1 MAHDFASN
9 RGRSQK
15 KRTPKAKKKSFPKP
29 SAGTVLSVLALL
41 GFGLGLYFLAG
52 ITPESSNAPATT
64 PQAAK
69 NNPAIPA
76 PAQQRLKIEEE
87 DSEPTYTFY
96 EKLKEMQSWEP
107 GERVE
112 IRKPKEKD
120 TESAPKKVAT
130 RNTSSGTTTST
141 STPYSRNT
149 AATASGGKKYVLQA
163 GSYSSFEDANNQRV
177 KLIINGI
184 RNTKIDTVTLANG
197 KVGHRIEVG
206 PFSSQQDVQ
215 KAKQQLAKLKVSSFS
230 RTVK

>member
-1 MAHDFASN
+1 
-9 RGRSQK
+9 
-15 KRTPKAKKKSFPKP
+15 
-29 SAGTVLSVLALL
+29 VLSVLALL

-96 EKLKEMQSWEP
+96 EKLKSMQSWEP

-120 TESAPKKVAT
+120 TQSAPSTASAIKAT
-130 RNTSSGTTTST
+130 RSTTPTTHTPSSPSARISTTT
-141 STPYSRNT
+141 
-149 AATASGGKKYVLQA
+149 GKKYILQA
-163 GSYSSFEDANNQRV
+163 GSYGTFEDANNQRV

-184 RNTKIDTVTLANG
+184 RETKIDTVTLDNG

-206 PFSSQQDVQ
+206 PFNSEQEAQ
-215 KAKQQLAKLKVSSFS
+215 KVKQQLTKLNVSSFARS
-230 RTVK
+230 VK

>member
-1 MAHDFASN
+1 MAHDFASS
-9 RGRSQK
+9 RGGSQK
-15 KRTPKAKKKSFPKP
+15 KRNPKAKKKSFPKP

-41 GFGLGLYFLAG
+41 GFGLGLYLLAG
-52 ITPESSNAPATT
+52 ITPESSNAPAIT
-64 PQAAK
+64 PQATK

-87 DSEPTYTFY
+87 DTEPTYTFY

-120 TESAPKKVAT
+120 TKSAPKKVAT
-130 RNTSSGTTTST
+130 RNTTTST
-141 STPYSRNT
+141 PAPNSRNT
-149 AATASGGKKYVLQA
+149 PATTSTGKKYVLQA

-206 PFSSQQDVQ
+206 PFSSQQDLQ

>member
-15 KRTPKAKKKSFPKP
+15 KRNPKARKSSFPKP
-29 SAGTVLSVLALL
+29 SAGTLLSVLALL
-41 GFGLGLYFLAG
+41 GFGLGLYLLAG
-52 ITPESSNAPATT
+52 ITPESSDTPTTT
-64 PQAAK
+64 PQAVK
-69 NNPAIPA
+69 KNPAIPT
-76 PAQQRLKIEEE
+76 PAQERLTSEQEN
-87 DSEPTYTFY
+87 SEPTYTFY

-107 GERVE
+107 GERVD

-120 TESAPKKVAT
+120 TDSAPKKVSA
-130 RNTSSGTTTST
+130 SK
-141 STPYSRNT
+141 
-149 AATASGGKKYVLQA
+149 ASGGTTSSTRKPYSPTVAAADKKYILQA
-163 GSYSSFEDANNQRV
+163 GSYRSFEDANNQRV

-206 PFSSQQDVQ
+206 PFSSQQEAQ
-215 KAKQQLAKLKVSSFS
+215 KVKQQLAKLKVSSFS

>member
-1 MAHDFASN
+1 MAHDFASS
-9 RGRSQK
+9 RGGSQK
-15 KRTPKAKKKSFPKP
+15 KRNRKARKKSFPKP

-41 GFGLGLYFLAG
+41 GFGLGLYLLAG

-76 PAQQRLKIEEE
+76 PAQQRLTTEQE
-87 DSEPTYTFY
+87 DAEPTYTFY

-120 TESAPKKVAT
+120 TESAPNKVSVRT
-130 RNTSSGTTTST
+130 TTGGSTSSTP
-141 STPYSRNT
+141 TPYSRNT
-149 AATASGGKKYVLQA
+149 PIAASAGKKYILQA
-163 GSYSSFEDANNQRV
+163 GSYRSFEDANNQRV

-184 RNTKIDTVTLANG
+184 RNTRIDTVTLANG
-197 KVGHRIEVG
+197 TVGHRIEVG
-206 PFSSQQDVQ
+206 PFSSQQEANKV
-215 KAKQQLAKLKVSSFS
+215 KQQLAKLKVSSFS